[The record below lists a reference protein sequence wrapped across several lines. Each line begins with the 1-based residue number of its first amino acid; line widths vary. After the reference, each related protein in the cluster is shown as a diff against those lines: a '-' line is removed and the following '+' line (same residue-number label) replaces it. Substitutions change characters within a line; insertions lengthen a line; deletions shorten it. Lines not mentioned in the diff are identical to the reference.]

1 MKKVKNLMIG
11 GLVLT
16 ASFVLVSSIKRRN
29 KQIEETIEKEEEIE
43 RKYIDLSD
51 QLNNIKKE
59 NEELKEEL
67 DEEKRYV
74 KLR

>member
-29 KQIEETIEKEEEIE
+29 KQIEETVEKEEEIE

>member
-29 KQIEETIEKEEEIE
+29 KQVEETIEKEEEIE